1 MFLNKRML
9 PKIQIVLFAFFFIFN
24 FVDRAISNV
33 FLILTLISCLYDF
46 SNLKSELIKN
56 KNILIA
62 VILFSTWIIIIGFY
76 HNSPLSELDNYFR
89 FLLLLPLFVLK
100 IEYRVWKTIIVF
112 SGIAVVINLIFDYSD
127 YDVVRFKGTSSHPI
141 TYANMITTLLLL
153 LALTLRD
160 YTSKKI
166 TFILLLC
173 LISILFFAWITT
185 ATRGPII
192 GLVLAIIIIIF
203 WYRSKLTLFL
213 TLLPFFVL
221 FSLPNHLNDRLSSLI
236 YNDINFD
243 NTSSITQFLKS
254 DTIVDGV
261 NTTKNHSLKE
271 RISYLV
277 YGSSII
283 NRYPIVG
290 IGPHNIER
298 SMKSYLNKKGYSA
311 ESRDHLHNE
320 YIDISAKFG
329 LPSLFL
335 LLLIYFNFINKSYLN
350 LNKSE
355 LIIVMIMLVSSQLTQ
370 SHFAHHQAITFFIS
384 AMIIAYNL
392 KKT

>member
-9 PKIQIVLFAFFFIFN
+9 PKIQIILFAFFFIFN

-62 VILFSTWIIIIGFY
+62 VILFTTWIIIIGFY
-76 HNSPLSELDNYFR
+76 HNSPISELDNYFR

-100 IEYRVWKTIIVF
+100 IEYRVWITIIVF
-112 SGIAVVINLIFDYSD
+112 SGVAAVINLIFNYLD
-127 YDVVRFKGTSSHPI
+127 YDVARFQGTSSHPI

-160 YTSKKI
+160 YISKKI

-173 LISILFFAWITT
+173 LISLLFFAWIMT

-192 GLVLAIIIIIF
+192 GLVLAFIIIMF

-213 TLLPFFVL
+213 TLLPFVIL
-221 FSLPNHLNDRLSSLI
+221 FSLPNNLNDRLSSLI
-236 YNDINFD
+236 DNDINFG
-243 NTSSITQFLKS
+243 NTNSITQFLKS
-254 DTIVDGV
+254 DTI
-261 NTTKNHSLKE
+261 KNHSLKE

-283 NRYPIVG
+283 NKHPIVG
-290 IGPHNIER
+290 MGPHNIER
-298 SMKSYLNKKGYSA
+298 SMKSYINREGYSA

-335 LLLIYFNFINKSYLN
+335 LLFIYFNFINKNYLN
-350 LNKSE
+350 FNKSE

>member
-9 PKIQIVLFAFFFIFN
+9 PKIQIILFAFFFIFN

-62 VILFSTWIIIIGFY
+62 VILFTTWIIIIGFY
-76 HNSPLSELDNYFR
+76 HNSPISELDNYFR

-100 IEYRVWKTIIVF
+100 IEYRVWITIIVF
-112 SGIAVVINLIFDYSD
+112 SGVAAVINLIFNYLD
-127 YDVVRFKGTSSHPI
+127 YDVARFQGTSSHPI

-160 YTSKKI
+160 YISKKI

-173 LISILFFAWITT
+173 LISLLFFAWIMT

-192 GLVLAIIIIIF
+192 GLVLAFIIIMF

-213 TLLPFFVL
+213 TLLPFVIL
-221 FSLPNHLNDRLSSLI
+221 FSLPNNLNDRLSSLI
-236 YNDINFD
+236 DNDINFG
-243 NTSSITQFLKS
+243 NTNSITQFLKS
-254 DTIVDGV
+254 DTI
-261 NTTKNHSLKE
+261 KNHSLKE

-283 NRYPIVG
+283 NKHPIVG
-290 IGPHNIER
+290 IGPHNIKR
-298 SMKSYLNKKGYSA
+298 SMKSYINREGYNA

-335 LLLIYFNFINKSYLN
+335 LFFIYFNFIIKNYLN
-350 LNKSE
+350 FNKSE

>member
-1 MFLNKRML
+1 ML
-9 PKIQIVLFAFFFIFN
+9 AKIQILLFAIFFIFN
-24 FVDRAISNV
+24 FVDRTISNV
-33 FLILTLISCLYDF
+33 FLILTLISCLYDLN
-46 SNLKSELIKN
+46 NLKSELIKK

-62 VILFSTWIIIIGFY
+62 VILFTTWIIIVGFY
-76 HNSPLSELDNYFR
+76 HNSPISELDNYFR

-100 IEYRVWKTIIVF
+100 IEYRVWITIIVL
-112 SGIAVVINLIFDYSD
+112 SGIAAVINLIFNYSY
-127 YDVVRFKGTSSHPI
+127 YDVARFSGTSSHPI
-141 TYANMITTLLLL
+141 TYANMIITLLLL

-173 LISILFFAWITT
+173 LISLLFFVWIMT

-192 GLVLAIIIIIF
+192 GLVSAFTVIVF

-213 TLLPFFVL
+213 ALLPFIVL
-221 FSLPNHLNDRLSSLI
+221 FLLPNNLSDRLSNL
-236 YNDINFD
+236 FD
-243 NTSSITQFLKS
+243 NNVNLNNTNSITEFLKS
-254 DTIVDGV
+254 DTM
-261 NTTKNHSLKE
+261 KNHSLKQ

-283 NRYPIVG
+283 NKHPIVG

-298 SMKSYLNKKGYSA
+298 SMKSYMNREGYSA
-311 ESRDHLHNE
+311 DSIDHLHNE
-320 YIDISAKFG
+320 YIDITAKFG

-335 LLLIYFNFINKSYLN
+335 LLLIYFNFINKNYLN
-350 LNKSE
+350 FNKSE

-384 AMIIAYNL
+384 GMIIAYNL

>member
-9 PKIQIVLFAFFFIFN
+9 PKIQIILFAFFFIFN
-24 FVDRAISNV
+24 FVDRAISAV

-62 VILFSTWIIIIGFY
+62 VILFTTWIIIIGFY
-76 HNSPLSELDNYFR
+76 HNSPISELDNYFR

-100 IEYRVWKTIIVF
+100 IEYRVWITIIVF
-112 SGIAVVINLIFDYSD
+112 SGVAAVINLIFNYLD
-127 YDVVRFKGTSSHPI
+127 YDVTRFQGTSSHPI

-160 YTSKKI
+160 YISKKI

-173 LISILFFAWITT
+173 LILLLFFAWIMT

-192 GLVLAIIIIIF
+192 GLVLAFIIIMF

-213 TLLPFFVL
+213 TLLPFVIL
-221 FSLPNHLNDRLSSLI
+221 FSLPNNLNDRLSSLI
-236 YNDINFD
+236 DNDINFG
-243 NTSSITQFLKS
+243 NTNSITQFLKS
-254 DTIVDGV
+254 DTI
-261 NTTKNHSLKE
+261 KNHSLKE

-283 NRYPIVG
+283 NKHPIVG

-298 SMKSYLNKKGYSA
+298 SMKSYINREGYSA

-335 LLLIYFNFINKSYLN
+335 LFFIYFNFINKNYLN
-350 LNKSE
+350 FNKSE

>member
-9 PKIQIVLFAFFFIFN
+9 PKIQIILFAFFFIFN

-62 VILFSTWIIIIGFY
+62 VILFTTWIIIIGFY
-76 HNSPLSELDNYFR
+76 HNSPISELDNYFR

-100 IEYRVWKTIIVF
+100 IEYRVWITIIVF
-112 SGIAVVINLIFDYSD
+112 SGVAAVINLIFNYLD
-127 YDVVRFKGTSSHPI
+127 YDVARFQGTSSHPI

-160 YTSKKI
+160 YISKKI

-173 LISILFFAWITT
+173 LISLLFFAWIMT

-192 GLVLAIIIIIF
+192 GLVLAFIIIMF

-213 TLLPFFVL
+213 TLLPFVIL
-221 FSLPNHLNDRLSSLI
+221 FSLPNNLNDRLSSLI
-236 YNDINFD
+236 DNDINFG
-243 NTSSITQFLKS
+243 NTNSITQFLKS
-254 DTIVDGV
+254 DTI
-261 NTTKNHSLKE
+261 KNHSLKE

-283 NRYPIVG
+283 NKHPIVG
-290 IGPHNIER
+290 IGPHNIKR
-298 SMKSYLNKKGYSA
+298 SMKSYINREGYNA

-335 LLLIYFNFINKSYLN
+335 LLFIYFNFINKNYLN
-350 LNKSE
+350 FNKSE